1 MSDFATPGAN
11 AFLDGT
17 ALPATLYVQGHTGNP
32 GTNGTNNVAAETD
45 RIAVSSWSVASG
57 GSKSS
62 TALAEILNAAAAETW
77 THVTYWSAASGG
89 TCWFVEDLAS
99 DVPIEVGD
107 TIQID
112 AGASTITVPVWA

>member
-32 GTNGTNNVAAETD
+32 GTNGTANVAAETD
-45 RIAVSSWSVASG
+45 RIAVSSWTAASG
-57 GSKSS
+57 GVKSNS
-62 TALAEILNAAAAETW
+62 ALAEILNAAAAETW
-77 THVTYWSAASGG
+77 THVTYWSASSGG
-89 TCWFVEDLAS
+89 TCWFVDDLAA

-112 AGASTITVPVWA
+112 VGDATITVPVWT